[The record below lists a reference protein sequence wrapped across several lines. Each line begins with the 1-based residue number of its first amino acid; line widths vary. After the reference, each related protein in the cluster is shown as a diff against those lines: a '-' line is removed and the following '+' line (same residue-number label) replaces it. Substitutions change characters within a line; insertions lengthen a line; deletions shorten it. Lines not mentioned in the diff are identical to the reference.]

1 MGHVGRRFRGRRVE
15 DGMPK
20 HPSAVHSNLGVIGH
34 KCAAHHAGHRLTMH
48 TKELAVSE
56 VFNHPHVAFMGIGR
70 NREVAPVGGGD
81 SLSVVVAL
89 RLNWI
94 ILVRGRFYGT

>member
-1 MGHVGRRFRGRRVE
+1 
-15 DGMPK
+15 
-20 HPSAVHSNLGVIGH
+20 
-34 KCAAHHAGHRLTMH
+34 MH
-48 TKELAVSE
+48 TKELVVSE

-81 SLSVVVAL
+81 SISVVVAL